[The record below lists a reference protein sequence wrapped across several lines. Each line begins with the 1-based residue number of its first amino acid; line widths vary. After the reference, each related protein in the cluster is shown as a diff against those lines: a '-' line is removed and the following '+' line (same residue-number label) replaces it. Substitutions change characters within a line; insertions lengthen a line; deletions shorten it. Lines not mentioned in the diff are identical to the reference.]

1 MAKKLSSFEIECHL
15 DGWHCK
21 NKSKTTNMVG
31 GNVKICRKAQKFSG
45 DNIMERMVEAL
56 EPPVDTFTDKS
67 TGKKVEVLT
76 LNKGGSVEDL
86 REAFE
91 ARQKE
96 LRKGEAAEVVRPEP
110 TPDPEPEEE
119 KKEEKKEPKRT
130 PRPPQ

>member
-21 NKSKTTNMVG
+21 TRTKTTKMVG

-45 DNIMERMVEAL
+45 DEILERMVQAL
-56 EPPVDTFTDKS
+56 EPPVDTFRDKA
-67 TGKKVEVLT
+67 TGKRFETLT

-91 ARQKE
+91 SRQKE
-96 LRKGEAAEVVRPEP
+96 LRKGADAEVVRPEP
-110 TPDPEPEEE
+110 TPDPEPEPEE
-119 KKEEKKEPKRT
+119 KKKEPKRT